1 MNATAKVLQFQQEQK
16 LSWSERLNRQTPMSA
31 DEAIAEVR
39 AKFGRNG
46 AASRWSRLPT
56 RARAVICYAAGISP
70 SAAAQELGQFEFD
83 QQEAIRLALGD
94 LLATLREFDGS
105 VLHRREW
112 HRPARHIDG
121 PTRSEL
127 EQAELE
133 NKRRAELNAQAGT
146 LESRLAAL
154 RKVAGNGQ

>member
-1 MNATAKVLQFQQEQK
+1 MNTAKVIALVQQ
-16 LSWSERLNRQTPMSA
+16 PSA
-31 DEAIAEVR
+31 ADAALADMR

-70 SAAAQELGQFEFD
+70 SAASQELDQFEFD
-83 QQEAIRLALGD
+83 QQEALRLALGD
-94 LLATLREFDGS
+94 LLATLREFDGA

-112 HRPARHIDG
+112 HRTARRVDG

-127 EQAELE
+127 EQAALE
-133 NKRRAELNAQAGT
+133 NQRRAELNAQAGT

>member
-1 MNATAKVLQFQQEQK
+1 MNATAKVIQLVQQ
-16 LSWSERLNRQTPMSA
+16 PSA
-31 DEAIAEVR
+31 AEAALADMR
-39 AKFGRNG
+39 ARFGRNG

-70 SAAAQELGQFEFD
+70 SAASQELGQFEFD
-83 QQEAIRLALGD
+83 QQEAIRIALGD
-94 LLATLREFDGS
+94 LLATLREFDGA

-112 HRPARHIDG
+112 HRTARRIDG

-133 NKRRAELNAQAGT
+133 NKRRAELNAQASE
-146 LESRLAAL
+146 LENRIAVA
-154 RKVAGNGQ
+154 RRVAGNGQ

>member
-1 MNATAKVLQFQQEQK
+1 MNATAKVIPLVQQ
-16 LSWSERLNRQTPMSA
+16 PSA
-31 DEAIAEVR
+31 AEVALAEMR
-39 AKFGRNG
+39 ARFGRNG

-83 QQEAIRLALGD
+83 QQEAIRVALGD

-112 HRPARHIDG
+112 HRTARHIDG

-133 NKRRAELNAQAGT
+133 NKRRAELDAQAGT

>member
-1 MNATAKVLQFQQEQK
+1 MNATAKVIPLVQQ
-16 LSWSERLNRQTPMSA
+16 PSA
-31 DEAIAEVR
+31 AEVALAEMR
-39 AKFGRNG
+39 ARFGRNG

-83 QQEAIRLALGD
+83 QQEAIRVALGD

-112 HRPARHIDG
+112 HRTASRIDG

-133 NKRRAELNAQAGT
+133 NKRRAELDAQAGT